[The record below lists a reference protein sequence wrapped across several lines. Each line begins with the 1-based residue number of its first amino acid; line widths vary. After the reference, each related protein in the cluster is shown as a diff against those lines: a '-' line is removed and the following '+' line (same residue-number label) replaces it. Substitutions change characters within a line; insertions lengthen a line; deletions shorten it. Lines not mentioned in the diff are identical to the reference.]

1 MKRAISILLWAYY
14 LSSGLVQ
21 ATDNCV
27 EREEWYLWTEDDV
40 RHYIT
45 EVGEGKPVIVLH
57 GGFGAEHSYLLDAVA
72 PLAGSY
78 RFILYDQR
86 GSLRS
91 PAPENSITIARLV
104 ADLEALRQELK
115 LKKITILGHSNG
127 STLAYDYLAAHAD
140 KVRGLVLTGPVP
152 PEEPGTEPKPYKSAR
167 ERWNN
172 TVDDHVTAEL
182 KAEGLQRDPDNSRE
196 RTYRWRIQFAARNIY
211 HIGKWR
217 QVEGGQAFY
226 TPRTWEALQANEP
239 EGYWENRSRRAHKAL
254 RSFDG
259 PVNVILGTFDY
270 SDPGANIWPQLA
282 EELSDGQLTV
292 LEKAGHLP
300 WIDQPV
306 AFSAELRN
314 ALRDATSHH

>member
-1 MKRAISILLWAYY
+1 MKRAISILLWAYCF
-14 LSSGLVQ
+14 SGGLVQ
-21 ATDNCV
+21 ATDNCL

-40 RHYIT
+40 RHYIA
-45 EVGEGKPVIVLH
+45 EVGQGEPVIVLH
-57 GGFGAEHSYLLDAVA
+57 GGFGAEHSYLLDAVT
-72 PLAGSY
+72 PLADSY

-91 PAPENSITIARLV
+91 PAPDNSITIARLV
-104 ADLEALRQELK
+104 ADLDALRQELK
-115 LKKITILGHSNG
+115 LKKITLLGHSNG
-127 STLAYDYLAAHAD
+127 TTLAYDYLATHAD

-152 PEEPGTEPKPYKSAR
+152 PRKSGAESKPYKSAR

-172 TVDDHVTAEL
+172 LVEEHVVAQL
-182 KAEGLQRDPDNSRE
+182 KAEGLQGEPETSRE
-196 RTYRWRIQFAARNIY
+196 RTNRWRIQFAARNIY

-254 RSFDG
+254 KSFDG

-270 SDPGANIWPQLA
+270 SDPGANIWSQFT
-282 EELSDGQLTV
+282 EELSDGQVTV

-306 AFSAELRN
+306 VFSAELRK
-314 ALRDATSHH
+314 ALQAATNQH